1 MIRRL
6 TSAANFV
13 VTLTQTTAIPVTVT
27 YVANS
32 GSAISGLDFTATS
45 GTLTIPANQLTGTI
59 SVGTIIDGIDEVVT
73 EIFTLDLGSAN
84 VGITD
89 AQGVGEIN
97 DVDSPPTISINSIS
111 IPEGSTGNFTVSL
124 TGLSAFTVTVNYTTV
139 ADGTATAAPGDAAEP
154 DVTITNNY
162 ETAMAVSKG
171 ETNTQMAFM
180 TGKIK
185 VSGNMAKLMMNQAML
200 GQFAAATSGMK
211 VEY

>member
-1 MIRRL
+1 MAKFL
-6 TSAANFV
+6 TSEWLAD
-13 VTLTQTTAIPVTVT
+13 LTTAIN
-27 YVANS
+27 AHS
-32 GSAISGLDFTATS
+32 GFKSAI
-45 GTLTIPANQLTGTI
+45 
-59 SVGTIIDGIDEVVT
+59 
-73 EIFTLDLGSAN
+73 AN
-84 VGITD
+84 VDLTLQFVVPD
-89 AQGVGEIN
+89 APDG
-97 DVDSPPTISINSIS
+97 T
-111 IPEGSTGNFTVSL
+111 EGRYYM
-124 TGLSAFTVTVNYTTV
+124 AV